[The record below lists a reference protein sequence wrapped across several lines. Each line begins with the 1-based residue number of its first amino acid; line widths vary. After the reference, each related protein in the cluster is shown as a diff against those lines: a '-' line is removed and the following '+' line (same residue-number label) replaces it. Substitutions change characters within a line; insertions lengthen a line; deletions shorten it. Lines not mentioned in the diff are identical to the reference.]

1 VTAPHVKVVG
11 IATYERPTKMRMPF
25 RFGVTTATHGRQAIV
40 EARVRLADGREGCG
54 YAAEAL
60 GAKWFDKNLALTD
73 AQNHHQLRNSLEL
86 AAAAYGAAQ
95 PSTAFGLFA
104 ENYDRQMA
112 ACAALGLNPLIA
124 SYGPALLDRAV
135 LDALCRLEGVSF
147 HAAMRANLAGI
158 APHRIVL
165 ELAGFD
171 FDRFLAGLS
180 PASAIDVRHT
190 VGLVDPITR
199 ADQKER
205 IGDGLPETLEEV
217 ISTYGNRY
225 FKLKVGG
232 EAEADVERLEK
243 IATVLDRRSE
253 PYFVTLDGNEQ
264 YGDARSV
271 AAFLAHARERP
282 KLSRLF
288 ASTLYIEQPIRRSEA
303 LAKPVGALTAF
314 APVII
319 DESDGELSSFPQA
332 RELGYAGVS
341 SKNCKGFYKSVLNL
355 ARCAVWNHD
364 TPGRYFISAED
375 LTTEPGL
382 SIQQDLALVNL
393 LGLTH
398 VERNAHH
405 FIDGFGGRPDAEA
418 RAHLAAHPDLYAESG
433 GRVRLNVQNGRLAL
447 GSLDCTGFASA
458 VPPFLEAAEPMP
470 KSEWR
475 GGPA

>member
-1 VTAPHVKVVG
+1 VTAPLVKVVSVS
-11 IATYERPTKMRMPF
+11 AFERPTKMRMPF
-25 RFGVTTATHGRQAIV
+25 RFGVTTATHGRQAIL
-40 EARVRLADGREGCG
+40 EVRIRLGDGREGAG

-73 AQNHHQLRNSLEL
+73 AQNHHQLRKSLEL
-86 AAAAYGAAQ
+86 AVATYCATS

-104 ENYDRQMA
+104 DSYEHQMA
-112 ACAALGLNPLIA
+112 ACASLGLNPLIA

-147 HAAMRANLAGI
+147 YAAMRANLTGI
-158 APHRIVL
+158 APHRIAP

-171 FDRFLAGLS
+171 FDRFFAGLS
-180 PASAIDVRHT
+180 PAASIDVRHT
-190 VGLVDPITR
+190 VGLLDPITR
-199 ADQKER
+199 TDQKER

-217 ISTYGNRY
+217 ISAYGNRY

-232 EAEADVERLEK
+232 AAEADIERLES
-243 IATVLDRRSE
+243 IASVLDRSSE

-264 YGDARSV
+264 YGDAEST
-271 AAFLAHARERP
+271 AAFLARARERP

-288 ASTLYIEQPIRRSEA
+288 ASTLYVEQPIRRSEA
-303 LAKPVGALTAF
+303 LTKPVGALAAF

-319 DESDGELSSFPQA
+319 DESDGELSSFPRA

-341 SKNCKGFYKSVLNL
+341 SKNCKGFYKSILNL
-355 ARCAVWNHD
+355 ARCAVWNRD
-364 TPGRYFISAED
+364 TPGRYFMSAED

-382 SIQQDLALVNL
+382 SVQQDLALVNL

-405 FIDGFGGRPDAEA
+405 FIDGFGGRPEAEA
-418 RAHLAAHPDLYAESG
+418 RAHLAAHPDLYADHG
-433 GRVRLNVQNGRLAL
+433 GRVRLRMERGRLAL
-447 GSLDCTGFASA
+447 GSLDCAGFASA

-470 KSEWR
+470 KSEWQ
-475 GGPA
+475 GGP